1 MSGTQDKTNIKNQIL
16 KHMLQNDISD
26 IDRAY
31 KYRDILFDFSVIT
44 QLTITLSTA
53 GIMISNLINTSQT
66 SSWKNPRQTIFV
78 SGLFILSSGL
88 GSFINHIDKQFQ
100 QQQVNILKK
109 YNMYNSKYIDQNI
122 EPYDA
127 KEQMKILSIKKT

>member
-1 MSGTQDKTNIKNQIL
+1 MSNTQDKTNIKNHIS
-16 KHMLQNDISD
+16 KHMLQNDIGD

-31 KYRDILFDFSVIT
+31 KYRDILFDFSVVT
-44 QLTITLSTA
+44 QFTITLSTA
-53 GIMISNLINTSQT
+53 GIMISNLINASQT
-66 SSWKNPRQTIFV
+66 SSGKSPRYTMFV

-88 GSFINHIDKQFQ
+88 GSFINHTDKQFQ

-122 EPYDA
+122 EPYDT
-127 KEQMKILSIKKT
+127 KEQMKNLSIKKT